1 MLNETFRRLSILES
15 KTGTVKYFDDE
26 KGFGF
31 ISPDNDGDDLFV
43 YFSSIRNANSLK
55 VGQKVSY
62 VGYMGQKELQA
73 EYVVIL

>member
-1 MLNETFRRLSILES
+1 MLES
-15 KTGTVKYFDDE
+15 KTGTVKYFNDE

-31 ISPDNDGDDLFV
+31 ITPDNDGEDLFV
-43 YFSSIRNANSLK
+43 YFSSIHNNNSLK

-62 VGYMGQKELQA
+62 VEYMGQRGPQA

>member
-1 MLNETFRRLSILES
+1 MES

-26 KGFGF
+26 KGVGF
-31 ISPDNDGDDLFV
+31 ISPDNGGEDLFV
-43 YFSSIRNANSLK
+43 YFSSIHNANSLK

-62 VGYMGQKELQA
+62 VEYMGQKEPLA

>member
-1 MLNETFRRLSILES
+1 MES
-15 KTGTVKYFDDE
+15 KIGTVKYFNDE

-31 ISPDNDGDDLFV
+31 ITPDNGGEDLFV
-43 YFSSIRNANSLK
+43 YFSSIHNTNSLK

-62 VGYMGQKELQA
+62 VEYLGQKGPQA

>member
-1 MLNETFRRLSILES
+1 LES

-31 ISPDNDGDDLFV
+31 ISPDNGVEDLLV
-43 YFSSIRNANSLK
+43 YFGSIHNANSLK

-62 VGYMGQKELQA
+62 VEYMGQKEPQA
-73 EYVVIL
+73 EYVVLL

>member
-1 MLNETFRRLSILES
+1 MLES
-15 KTGTVKYFDDE
+15 KTGIVKYFDAE
-26 KGFGF
+26 KGFGL
-31 ISPDNDGDDLFV
+31 ISPDNGCEDLFV

-62 VGYMGQKELQA
+62 VEYMGQKEPQA

>member
-1 MLNETFRRLSILES
+1 MES
-15 KTGTVKYFDDE
+15 KTGKVKYFNDE

-31 ISPDNDGDDLFV
+31 ISPDNGGKDLFV
-43 YFSSIRNANSLK
+43 YFSSIHNANFLK

-62 VGYMGQKELQA
+62 VEYKGQKEPQA

>member
-1 MLNETFRRLSILES
+1 MLES

-31 ISPDNDGDDLFV
+31 ISPDHGGEDLFV
-43 YFSSIRNANSLK
+43 YFSSIHNANSLK

-62 VGYMGQKELQA
+62 VEYMGQKEPQA

>member
-1 MLNETFRRLSILES
+1 MLES

-31 ISPDNDGDDLFV
+31 ITPDNGGDDLFV
-43 YFSSIRNANSLK
+43 YFSSIHNTKSLK

-62 VGYMGQKELQA
+62 VEYMGQKGPQA

>member
-1 MLNETFRRLSILES
+1 MES
-15 KTGTVKYFDDE
+15 KTGTVKYFNDE

-31 ISPDNDGDDLFV
+31 ITPDNDGEDLFV
-43 YFSSIRNANSLK
+43 YFSSIHNNNSLK

-62 VGYMGQKELQA
+62 VEYMGQRGPQA

>member
-1 MLNETFRRLSILES
+1 MLES

-62 VGYMGQKELQA
+62 LEYMGQKELQA